1 MMRGRLVARRLGTAI
16 VTLVL
21 VTFVVFL
28 LAHASPGDALSWES
42 GDEAARRV
50 SREREAE
57 LRALYHLDEPIHRQY
72 LMWLA
77 DVARGDLG
85 RSFHDRRPV
94 ADKIAERIGVTLTLN
109 LASLALMVILA
120 VPLGVMAALRP
131 GSRLDRWTAAGTYAL
146 YAIPIF
152 WAALLLQILFAVRL
166 DWFPL
171 AGLSSDGA
179 EAHGW
184 WVRASDHVAHLV
196 LPVLCLSYGGVAYLS
211 RFVRANL
218 LENALFESARAARA
232 RGMTS
237 RSIMVRHGFR
247 LASVPML
254 TLAAFI
260 LPGLV
265 GGSVIVEQVFAI
277 PGLGRLFVDA
287 MFQRDVPTIM
297 GLTLLSAVATLAGI
311 VAADLA
317 YAAFDPRTRRA

>member
-1 MMRGRLVARRLGTAI
+1 MMRGRLLARRLGTAI

-21 VTFVVFL
+21 VTVVVFL
-28 LAHASPGDALSWES
+28 LAHTSPGDALSWEA
-42 GDEAARRV
+42 GDESARRL

-57 LRALYHLDEPIHRQY
+57 LRALYHLDEPLHRQY
-72 LMWLA
+72 FLWLS

-94 ADKIAERIGVTLTLN
+94 ADKIAERIGITLTLN
-109 LASLALMVILA
+109 FASLVLMVIVA

-131 GSRLDRWTAAGTYAL
+131 GSRLDRWTASATYAL
-146 YAIPIF
+146 YAVPVF
-152 WAALLLQILFAVRL
+152 WAALILQIVFAVRL

-171 AGLSSDGA
+171 AGLSSGGA

-184 WVRASDHVAHLV
+184 WVRVSDRAAHLM
-196 LPVLCLSYGGVAYLS
+196 LPVLCLSYTGVAYLS

-232 RGMTS
+232 RGVAPV
-237 RSIMVRHGFR
+237 SILIRHGFR
-247 LASVPML
+247 QASVPML
-254 TLAAFI
+254 TLAAFV

-317 YAAFDPRTRRA
+317 YGVLDPRTRRG